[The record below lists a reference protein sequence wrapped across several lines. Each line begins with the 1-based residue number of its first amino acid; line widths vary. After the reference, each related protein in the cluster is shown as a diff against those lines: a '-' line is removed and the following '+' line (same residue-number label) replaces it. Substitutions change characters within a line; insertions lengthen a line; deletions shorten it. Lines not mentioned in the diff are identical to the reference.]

1 MAVTTSAL
9 ASTGVPVPMVGSHP
23 PRPLAWPRPA
33 PCRPPTDDTDASA
46 PGDGYA
52 DWEDGPCGVMTLTRG
67 APTPTNNDPTVQP
80 ALTAPGSRRLSRLPT
95 APYLSLS
102 DKAPASGPVPSPLLL
117 TPSSTT
123 ARSPLWASPP
133 PSVFLTDAASPSPS
147 SSSVQHQP
155 VSLCTEPAA
164 PQRRPPGS
172 RLPPSPTPTSVATS
186 APSRTR
192 KQLSA
197 LLSTLASAD
206 VE

>member
-1 MAVTTSAL
+1 MGDDADAVALNHTNMAVTTSAL

-67 APTPTNNDPTVQP
+67 APTPTNTDPTVQP

-102 DKAPASGPVPSPLLL
+102 DKAPRTGTESPAPH
-117 TPSSTT
+117 TFFNHSSQST
-123 ARSPLWASPP
+123 
-133 PSVFLTDAASPSPS
+133 VGF
-147 SSSVQHQP
+147 
-155 VSLCTEPAA
+155 PAA
-164 PQRRPPGS
+164 Q
-172 RLPPSPTPTSVATS
+172 RLPHRRSVTITILQLRP
-186 APSRTR
+186 APARV
-192 KQLSA
+192 L
-197 LLSTLASAD
+197 
-206 VE
+206 VH